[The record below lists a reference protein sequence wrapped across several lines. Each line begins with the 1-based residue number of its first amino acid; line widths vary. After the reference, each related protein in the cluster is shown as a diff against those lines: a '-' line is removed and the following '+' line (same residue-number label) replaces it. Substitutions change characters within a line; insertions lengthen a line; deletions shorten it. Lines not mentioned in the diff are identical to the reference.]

1 MTRQLTLAVNLP
13 RDPALSGFVAGPNA
27 EALAAVQACAATGEE
42 PYLYLWGPPGS
53 GKTHLLLG
61 ASRDVENGGGS
72 ALYLDL
78 GTDGLDPVMLQG
90 LERLQ
95 MVCLD
100 NIPLVAG
107 DREWERALFDLFNR
121 LRESRRRLLVAGH
134 VPVAELG
141 LRLPDLRSRLN
152 WGPAFRLRPLD
163 DASRLQLLE
172 VSAHARGMRLETKAA
187 KYILQHCPRDL
198 HSLER
203 VMDRIEAATLAE
215 KRPPNLFFLRQLLGK
230 DTEDGLSA

>member
-27 EALAAVQACAATGEE
+27 EALAAVQACAEGEGE
-42 PYLYLWGPPGS
+42 PFIYLWGPPGS

-61 ASRDVENGGGS
+61 ASRDLEGRGDG

-78 GTDGLDPVMLQG
+78 GTEGLEPAMLQG
-90 LERLQ
+90 LERLAL
-95 MVCLD
+95 VSLD
-100 NIPLVAG
+100 NVHLVAG
-107 DREWERALFDLFNR
+107 DRDWERALFDLFNR
-121 LRESRRRLLVAGH
+121 LRESGRRLLAAAH

-152 WGPAFRLRPLD
+152 WGPAFRLRPLGD
-163 DASRLQLLE
+163 DLRLQLLTQA
-172 VSAHARGMRLETKAA
+172 AHSRGMRLEPKAA
-187 KYILQHCPRDL
+187 EYIMQHCPRDP

-203 VMDRIEAATLAE
+203 VLDRIEAATLTE
-215 KRPPNLFFLRQLLGK
+215 KRPPNLAFLRRVLKSETG
-230 DTEDGLSA
+230 